1 MKRTDLFTQIS
12 FFIIFIPNFQ
22 SFKIM
27 KEEPKKR
34 KRTSGA
40 IRDKERTKNKMVQA
54 VGKVLLKKGYTG
66 LNASAIA
73 REAGLDKS
81 LVWTYFGGL
90 DNLVEEYIAL
100 RDFWKFK
107 AKDSIENLTTVS
119 KEVNEH
125 DMTALLQ
132 FQFQALLDDKIL
144 QRIMLWGISE
154 KKDFLRNLSDER
166 EIIGEAIFKNIDP
179 QFKDSNVDIRGILAI
194 LVAGIY
200 YLVLHGKI
208 NGSLFCGI
216 DLNTS
221 IGEQRI
227 KESISQIIFMAY
239 QKTIA

>member
-1 MKRTDLFTQIS
+1 MEEKA
-12 FFIIFIPNFQ
+12 
-22 SFKIM
+22 
-27 KEEPKKR
+27 KER

-40 IRDKERTKNKMVQA
+40 IRDKERTKDKMVQA

-66 LNASAIA
+66 LNASAVA
-73 REAGLDKS
+73 KEAGVDKS
-81 LVWTYFGGL
+81 LVWTYFGNL
-90 DNLVEEYIAL
+90 NNLVEEYISQ

-107 AKDSIENLTTVS
+107 AKDSIENLTVVP

-125 DMTALLQ
+125 DMAALLQ
-132 FQFQALLDDKIL
+132 FQFQALLEDEIL

-179 QFKDSNVDIRGILAI
+179 QFKDSNIDIRGILAI

-216 DLNTS
+216 NLNTVN
-221 IGEQRI
+221 GEKRI
-227 KESISQIIFMAY
+227 KESISQIISMAY
-239 QKTIA
+239 KKTIA